1 MWDIEVDVACV
12 GAGVSILGTA
22 MAGIDA
28 GAEVLVASPAAEH
41 EGAGTSVAVKQ
52 QVGGFLR
59 SWSRVDLDV
68 ETEQYITAMSEELAP
83 DSEMDDSGRVTVR
96 TVKPVAADDDTVET
110 FVGSRLSQ
118 WSTQCLISPYGMTY
132 STASGW
138 WTVSQMRASDGQVL
152 DVQRLG
158 SINPV
163 ELADGNVIND
173 WMLGQIRARDIDV
186 RMSSPMERILF
197 EDGRIIGVE
206 LSTPDGLL
214 AVGVRHGLAVSS
226 RDSFV
231 GQADPVLAPSNST
244 ELQVCLVGL
253 PASRFLKI
261 ELLDTVADIPVR
273 ALCTATGRQLRD
285 GMRESRSMTSVAGRC
300 GKAR

>member
-12 GAGVSILGTA
+12 GAGIGILGTA
-22 MAGIDA
+22 MASVDA
-28 GAEVLVASPAAEH
+28 GAEVLVASPAVER
-41 EGAGTSVAVKQ
+41 EGAHTSVAVKQ
-52 QVGGFLR
+52 RVGGFLR

-68 ETEQYITAMSEELAP
+68 ETEEYITAMSEELAP
-83 DSEMDDSGRVTVR
+83 DSEMDDSGRLTVR
-96 TVKPVAADDDTVET
+96 TVKPVADDGTVET

-118 WSTQCLISPYGMTY
+118 WGTQCLTSPYGLTY
-132 STASGW
+132 STVSGW
-138 WTVSQMRASDGQVL
+138 RTVSQMRANDGQVL

-158 SINPV
+158 SINV
-163 ELADGNVIND
+163 AERADGNAIND
-173 WMLGQIRARDIDV
+173 WMLDQVRARDIDV
-186 RMSSPMERILF
+186 RMSSPMERIIF
-197 EDGRIIGVE
+197 EGGKIIGVE

-231 GQADPVLAPSNST
+231 GEADPVLAPSNST
-244 ELQVCLVGL
+244 ELQVCLVAL

-261 ELLDTVADIPVR
+261 ELLDTVADMPVR

-285 GMRESRSMTSVAGRC
+285 GMRESRSMPSGAGRC